1 MKFSLDDLNEF
12 KTVNMSVDGQ
22 YIRVFVSTYRDTHVK
37 VIEFSDTPSDKLTE
51 DFEEVKGD
59 EIEETVV
66 RGPNFTGKDK
76 DIITVEIG

>member
-37 VIEFSDTPSDKLTE
+37 VIEFSDSPAAELTE
-51 DFEEVKGD
+51 DFEEIKGD
-59 EIEETVV
+59 ELEETVG
-66 RGPNFTGKDK
+66 RGPNFSGKDK
-76 DIITVEIG
+76 DTITVEIS